1 MNTKHH
7 GKAVFF
13 SAIAVAAALFLPLAD
28 AQTSM
33 SGNMPMAGG
42 MDMKTMMKD
51 RNEKMSSMAMTGNPD
66 IDFAVMMRMHHQ
78 GAIDMAQAE
87 LKNGKEAQMR
97 KMAQSI
103 IAAQK
108 KEIAQFDSFLAKHG
122 HSADKMS
129 K

>member
-1 MNTKHH
+1 MITKHH
-7 GKAVFF
+7 GKAMFF
-13 SAIAVAAALFLPLAD
+13 SAIAVAAALFLPLAG

-33 SGNMPMAGG
+33 PGNMPMAGG
-42 MDMKTMMKD
+42 MDMKAMMED
-51 RNEKMSSMAMTGNPD
+51 NSDKMTSMAMTGNPD
-66 IDFAVMMRMHHQ
+66 VDFAVMMRMHHQ
-78 GAIDMAQAE
+78 GAIDLAQAE
-87 LKNGKEAQMR
+87 LKNGKEPQMR